1 MAVIGHFNLKRS
13 LFCTMSFFAHDE
25 LGDDDDEDVDTNT
38 DAEDKSEGEGSDA
51 WSDEGGEEAEEI

>member
-1 MAVIGHFNLKRS
+1 
-13 LFCTMSFFAHDE
+13 MSFFAHDE

>member
-1 MAVIGHFNLKRS
+1 
-13 LFCTMSFFAHDE
+13 MSFFAHDE
-25 LGDDDDEDVDTNT
+25 LGDYDDEDVDTNT